1 MAIKNSRLILTV
13 SFLHA
18 DMLYKSIGS
27 FSARVTSE
35 DELKPHH
42 LQTPVDAWLGG
53 MLAGY

>member
-1 MAIKNSRLILTV
+1 MGIKNSRLILTV

-42 LQTPVDAWLGG
+42 LQTPL
-53 MLAGY
+53 M